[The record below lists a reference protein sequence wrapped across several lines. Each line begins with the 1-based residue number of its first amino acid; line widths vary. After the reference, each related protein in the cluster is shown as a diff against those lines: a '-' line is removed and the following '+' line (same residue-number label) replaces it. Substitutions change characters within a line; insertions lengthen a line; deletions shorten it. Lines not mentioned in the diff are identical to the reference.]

1 VTLPLRIERQPSE
14 RDAPSRDILDAIGN
28 TPLVLVDGVW
38 AKLEF
43 MNPSG
48 SVKARLAKYVIERAE
63 REGLLHPGDTIVE
76 ASSGNT
82 GNALSMVAAVKG
94 YRMIVVMPRGV
105 SRERAAISRAFGA
118 EVHEVGDFHVNEAL
132 EAAREMGDKPGHF
145 APAQFES
152 DWNVEENHEWLGP
165 EILRQLPDGAAPDAL
180 ISGVGTGGTLIGVG
194 RAFREVNPACHL
206 VALEPAES
214 PTIADGTVGTH
225 LLEGI
230 SDGFVPAIY
239 DRYRDFID
247 EVVEVKSEDAVAEM
261 RRITSEHG
269 MLVGPT
275 SGAHLLVAKRTMEAH
290 PELSTVVVLFPD
302 EGEKYLGEPEFY
314 G

>member
-1 VTLPLRIERQPSE
+1 MRTEERPAPGTAQPGASGTV
-14 RDAPSRDILDAIGN
+14 LDAIGD

-43 MNPSG
+43 LNPSG

-63 REGLLHPGDTIVE
+63 AEGLLHAGDTIVE

-94 YRMIVVMPRGV
+94 YRMLVVMPTGV

-118 EVHEVGDFHVNEAL
+118 EVLEIGDFHVNDAL
-132 EAAREMGDKPGHF
+132 AKAAELGRRPGYF
-145 APAQFES
+145 APQQFES
-152 DWNVEENHEWLGP
+152 EWNVQENREWLGP
-165 EILRQLPDGAAPDAL
+165 EILAQLPPGSVPDAL
-180 ISGVGTGGTLIGVG
+180 VSGVGTGGTLVGVG
-194 RAFREVNPACHL
+194 KAFREANPACTL

-214 PTIADGTVGTH
+214 PTIDRGEIGKH

-239 DRYRDFID
+239 DRHREMID
-247 EVVEVKSEDAVAEM
+247 EVILIPSEDAVREM
-261 RRITSEHG
+261 RRIARTHG
-269 MLVGPT
+269 MLVGPS
-275 SGAHLLVAKRTMEAH
+275 SGAHLLAARRIMTER
-290 PELSTVVVLFPD
+290 PELRTVVALFPD

>member
-1 VTLPLRIERQPSE
+1 LRIEKRSPVE
-14 RDAPSRDILDAIGN
+14 GSRAQNILDAIGN
-28 TPLVLVDGVW
+28 TPLVQVDGVW

-43 MNPSG
+43 LNPSG

-63 REGLLHPGDTIVE
+63 AEGLLHPGDVIVE

-94 YRMIVVMPRGV
+94 YRMIVVMPKGV

-118 EVHEVGDFHVNEAL
+118 EVHEVGNFHVNEAL
-132 EAAREMGDKPGHF
+132 EAADVLGNKPGHF
-145 APAQFES
+145 APQQFES

-165 EILRQLPDGAAPDAL
+165 EILGQLPAGVVPDAL

-194 RAFREVNPACHL
+194 RAFREANPACRL

-214 PTIADGTVGTH
+214 PTIADGSVGKH

-230 SDGFVPAIY
+230 SDGFVPGIY

-247 EVVEVKSEDAVAEM
+247 EVVAVRSDEAVDEM
-261 RRITSEHG
+261 RRIAREHG

-275 SGAHLLVAKRTMEAH
+275 SGAHLLVAKRTMAAR

>member
-1 VTLPLRIERQPSE
+1 VTLPLRIERQPSD
-14 RDAPSRDILDAIGN
+14 RDAPSGDILDAIGN
-28 TPLVLVDGVW
+28 TPLVQVDGVW

-43 MNPSG
+43 LNPSG

-94 YRMIVVMPRGV
+94 YRMIVVMPKGV

-118 EVHEVGDFHVNEAL
+118 EVHEVGNFHVNEAL

-165 EILRQLPDGAAPDAL
+165 EILRQLPDGTVPDAL

-194 RAFREVNPACHL
+194 RAFREVNPSCRL

-214 PTIADGTVGTH
+214 PTIAEGTVGTH

-230 SDGFVPAIY
+230 SDGFVPGIY
-239 DRYRDFID
+239 ERHRDFID
-247 EVVEVKSEDAVAEM
+247 EVVEVASEDAVAEM
-261 RRITSEHG
+261 RRITREHG

-290 PELSTVVVLFPD
+290 RELSTVVVLFPD

>member
-1 VTLPLRIERQPSE
+1 VTPPLRIERHPSD

-28 TPLVLVDGVW
+28 TPLVQVDGVW

-43 MNPSG
+43 LNPSG

-63 REGLLHPGDTIVE
+63 REGLLHAGDTIVE

-94 YRMIVVMPRGV
+94 YRMIVAMPKGV

-118 EVHEVGDFHVNEAL
+118 EVHEVGNFHVNEAL
-132 EAAREMGDKPGHF
+132 EAARKIGERPGHF

-165 EILRQLPDGAAPDAL
+165 EILRQLPVGLVPEAL

-194 RAFREVNPACHL
+194 RAFREVNPACRL

-230 SDGFVPAIY
+230 SDGFVPGIY
-239 DRYRDFID
+239 DRYGDFID
-247 EVVEVKSEDAVAEM
+247 EVVEVESEDAVEEM
-261 RRITSEHG
+261 RRITREHG

-290 PELSTVVVLFPD
+290 PELSNVVVLFPD